1 MTNVQPFRGLRY
13 EPAQVGDWAAQ
24 LGPPY
29 DIVDAEQT
37 AALKASSPHQ
47 IAHIETATS
56 ADQIDAAAQLLRE
69 WRRSGVLVQDDEPSF
84 YLHEQRMETPSGR
97 KSRHTLFA
105 AVELSEW
112 GVAGVMGH
120 ERTMPGPRAT
130 RSALRSVVGA
140 DVSPLMAF
148 VPDPDHRLGNQ
159 MDDAHVSPIVSEGSD
174 AAGDQHILRRIS
186 ERALVQSFT
195 ALLAERNIYMAD
207 GHHRYESALAAR
219 DERPASNFVLMGIL
233 RDSDDG
239 LNVGATHRVIHA
251 DVPADLPARLA
262 ASFNVADTSPEAL
275 DSLEPGSV
283 DLQPTDAPSAIP
295 ATVPS
300 AWRKLAP
307 AILQYAILEPLLGI
321 GDQELA
327 GGQAVSYTHYVSDEA
342 VRNGASAALSCLT
355 PADRRVLHALQR
367 VESPR
372 PSPAR
377 NGNWRNE
384 LAPAIL
390 QYAILEPLLGI
401 GDQELAG
408 GQAVQL
414 HPLRQR
420 GRRGR
425 ER

>member
-1 MTNVQPFRGLRY
+1 
-13 EPAQVGDWAAQ
+13 
-24 LGPPY
+24 
-29 DIVDAEQT
+29 
-37 AALKASSPHQ
+37 
-47 IAHIETATS
+47 
-56 ADQIDAAAQLLRE
+56 
-69 WRRSGVLVQDDEPSF
+69 
-84 YLHEQRMETPSGR
+84 METPRGR

-159 MDDAHVSPIVSEGSD
+159 MYDAHVSPIVSEGSD

-186 ERALVQSFT
+186 ERALVQSFID
-195 ALLAERNIYMAD
+195 LLAERNVYMAD

-239 LNVGATHRVIHA
+239 LNVGATHRVIHS

-262 ASFNVADTSPEAL
+262 ASFTVADTSPEAL

-283 DLQPTDAPSAIP
+283 DLGLITASGAYLLRPTDASSAIP

-327 GGQAVSYTHYVSDEA
+327 GGQAVSYTHYVSEAAEA
-342 VRNGASAALSCLT
+342 VRNGSASAAFIL
-355 PADRRVLHALQR
+355 PAATLQDVIETSDAGGFMPQKSTYFVPKLPTGVVLHAL
-367 VESPR
+367 
-372 PSPAR
+372 
-377 NGNWRNE
+377 
-384 LAPAIL
+384 
-390 QYAILEPLLGI
+390 
-401 GDQELAG
+401 D
-408 GQAVQL
+408 
-414 HPLRQR
+414 
-420 GRRGR
+420 
-425 ER
+425 

>member
-47 IAHIETATS
+47 IAHIETASS
-56 ADQIDAAAQLLRE
+56 AEQIDAAARLLRE

-84 YLHEQRMETPSGR
+84 YLHEQRLETPRGR

-130 RSALRSVVGA
+130 RSALRSLVGA

-159 MDDAHVSPIVSEGSD
+159 MFDALASPIVSEGSD
-174 AAGDQHILRRIS
+174 AAGDQHFLRRVS
-186 ERALVQSFT
+186 ERALVQSFVD
-195 ALLAERNIYMAD
+195 LLGERNVYMAD
-207 GHHRYESALAAR
+207 GHHRYESALASR

-233 RDSDDG
+233 RDSDEG

-251 DVPADLPARLA
+251 DIPADLPARLA
-262 ASFNVADTSPEAL
+262 ASFNLADASPEAL
-275 DSLEPGSV
+275 DALAPGSV
-283 DLQPTDAPSAIP
+283 DLGLITASGAYLLQPTDAPNAMP
-295 ATVPS
+295 ASVPS
-300 AWRKLAP
+300 AWRNLAP
-307 AILQYAILEPLLGI
+307 AILQYAILEPLLGL
-321 GDQELA
+321 GDEQLA
-327 GGQAVSYTHYVSDEA
+327 GGQAVSYTHFVSEAGEA
-342 VRNGASAALSCLT
+342 VRSGSASAAFIL
-355 PADRRVLHALQR
+355 PAATLQDVIHTADAGSFMPQKSTYFVPKLPTGVVLHAL
-367 VESPR
+367 
-372 PSPAR
+372 
-377 NGNWRNE
+377 
-384 LAPAIL
+384 
-390 QYAILEPLLGI
+390 
-401 GDQELAG
+401 D
-408 GQAVQL
+408 
-414 HPLRQR
+414 
-420 GRRGR
+420 
-425 ER
+425 